1 MAGALGVVLGD
12 EGILL
17 IRRGTE
23 PYRGYWC
30 IPGGVREE
38 DEPLDE
44 TARREVLEETGV
56 EVSVVKELGRVRGP
70 ITGNYHT
77 MFLCTPIGGSVTPSL
92 PETTDVRWTPYEEL
106 RELLVPPFIAEFLE
120 TLDLREL
127 ERRLT
132 GGNPPPPGEGENKS
146 RSHQG
151 QNR

>member
-1 MAGALGVVLGD
+1 MEGALGVVLGD
-12 EGILL
+12 GAILL

-30 IPGGVREE
+30 IPGGVQEE

-44 TARREVLEETGV
+44 TARRETLEETGV
-56 EVSVVKELGRVRGP
+56 EVSVFQELGRLRGP

-77 MFLCTPIGGSVTPSL
+77 MFLCAPIGGSPTPSL
-92 PETTDVRWTPYEEL
+92 PETTDVRWAPYEEL
-106 RELLVPPFIAEFLE
+106 RELTVPPFIAEFLD

-132 GGNPPPPGEGENKS
+132 GSHPPSPGEGENQS
-146 RSHQG
+146 RPRQG
-151 QNR
+151 QDR